1 MKIERMSLN
10 SNKNEIKKRKECQNN
25 FAMSKF
31 GLSQIQKGDL
41 VKDTVSFGAP
51 VKNIHI
57 HGENRLITMRH
68 DIFKDFAK
76 VAKKLS
82 ESTKK
87 LFQNVDTQGR
97 SFIDAFDE
105 LDESERKKVPSFKIT
120 NMINFNDDKIV
131 SVKTLDD
138 KTYTAIVRPNNSSN
152 KVSEVISEPLNI
164 EFPYILEDLG
174 VRIQKLSKNAFDL
187 SEDFMVLNTTS
198 KLLDP
203 DDETDLVVTKE
214 GGFVETENAG
224 YLIQDINDMKL
235 PFVAHIDDVT
245 YAKQINDELL
255 QVYKI
260 RDDRELSNF
269 MMNIM
274 LHEIIPYTNKDT
286 FDLAQTK
293 NAIRLVENIEQVAKH
308 RIETGSNPA
317 LFSNVF
323 ELKDVVHTELEK
335 KYIKEFLNLTKTG
348 NKIILDTTQW
358 DEKKYSEFQNLDEKA
373 LNIVFEDITDIKG
386 NFIITKK
393 NINLPSLEKL
403 DGTMKV
409 LDDSHIKA
417 PKLIV
422 IKNNLIIKN
431 SQVEMPNLEQVNII
445 RRDVN
450 SKAKI
455 PAYVEGDALYRE
467 FKVTDNTLTINPG
480 QTNKLL
486 KNRSSEQLNLLFKN
500 IRTIYNDFTIDE
512 HENLKFPSLETVY
525 GSLIIRNAENISFPK
540 LNLIKENLTI
550 ENSEHIDLSSLA
562 NVDSDYIEENSD
574 TIYMKHTLRNKL
586 NKSHEEKKEKEFA
599 QRRIAPIID
608 SGMSLEQ
615 QRLQFE
621 KEIALEKLYTER
633 AHSERMDKLKEKKA
647 IMRNAHLERQDQLQ
661 KDYLGIMDKHLTN
674 FENLEQ
680 KKLEYNERIEKAKLE
695 IEDAHFRIN
704 KRLEELAIT
713 SEERKQAL
721 FIECQNRLIEQE
733 MRNTE
738 KWIEL
743 AYAKLEEEREE
754 HQNEMKLQLL
764 QIQNEYRLKVEEYKQ
779 IQNQQI
785 LQIEDAKKSRNF
797 LQITGDYIAENG
809 GYWGTFK
816 HIGSK
821 VADKI
826 SNGIEKVVNI
836 FK

>member
-1 MKIERMSLN
+1 
-10 SNKNEIKKRKECQNN
+10 
-25 FAMSKF
+25 
-31 GLSQIQKGDL
+31 
-41 VKDTVSFGAP
+41 
-51 VKNIHI
+51 
-57 HGENRLITMRH
+57 
-68 DIFKDFAK
+68 
-76 VAKKLS
+76 
-82 ESTKK
+82 
-87 LFQNVDTQGR
+87 
-97 SFIDAFDE
+97 
-105 LDESERKKVPSFKIT
+105 
-120 NMINFNDDKIV
+120 
-131 SVKTLDD
+131 
-138 KTYTAIVRPNNSSN
+138 
-152 KVSEVISEPLNI
+152 
-164 EFPYILEDLG
+164 
-174 VRIQKLSKNAFDL
+174 
-187 SEDFMVLNTTS
+187 MVLNTTS
-198 KLLDP
+198 KLLAH

-214 GGFVETENAG
+214 GAYVETENAS

-274 LHEIIPYTNKDT
+274 IYEIMPYTNKDT

-317 LFSNVF
+317 FFSNVF
-323 ELKDVVHTELEK
+323 ELKDVVQTELQK
-335 KYIKEFLNLTKTG
+335 KYIKEFLNLTKTE

-358 DEKKYSEFQNLDEKA
+358 DEKKYSEFQNLDEQA
-373 LNIVFEDITDIKG
+373 LNILFEDITDIKG
-386 NFIITKK
+386 NLIITKK

-409 LDDSHIKA
+409 LDDSYIKA
-417 PKLIV
+417 PKLKI

-450 SKAKI
+450 SKVKI
-455 PAYVEGDALYRE
+455 PADVERDALYRE
-467 FKVTDNTLTINPG
+467 FKVTDNTITINPG

-512 HENLKFPSLETVY
+512 HQNLKFPSLENIY

-540 LNLIKENLTI
+540 LNLIKENLSI

-586 NKSHEEKKEKEFA
+586 NKLHEEKKEKEFE
-599 QRRIAPIID
+599 QRHIAPIID

-633 AHSERMDKLKEKKA
+633 AHIERVDKMQNAHSERMDKLEEKKA
-647 IMRNAHLERQDQLQ
+647 IMQNEHLERQAQLQ

-738 KWIEL
+738 KWLEL
-743 AYAKLEEEREE
+743 AYAKLEEEKLE
-754 HQNEMKLQLL
+754 HQDEMKLQLL

-785 LQIEDAKKSRNF
+785 LQIEDEKKSRNF
-797 LQITGDYIAENG
+797 LQITGDYVASNG
-809 GYWGTFK
+809 GFIGTAK
-816 HIGSK
+816 HITGK
-821 VADKI
+821 VLDF
-826 SNGIEKVVNI
+826 VDI
-836 FK
+836 FNLRGNRR